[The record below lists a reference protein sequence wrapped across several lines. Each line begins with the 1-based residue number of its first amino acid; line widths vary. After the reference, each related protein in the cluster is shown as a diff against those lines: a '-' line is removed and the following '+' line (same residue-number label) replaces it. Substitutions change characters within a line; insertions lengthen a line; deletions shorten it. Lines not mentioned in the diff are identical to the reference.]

1 MYLKMLI
8 FFFNDLVWECF
19 LIFYYN
25 FGYGMLRNLIS
36 YVFCYWR
43 RLVKVVVYVKLCIYV
58 IDINSESVCFKLYYF
73 SYLYYNGIDLYGLFK
88 FMICLIDI

>member
-1 MYLKMLI
+1 MYLKTLI

-43 RLVKVVVYVKLCIYV
+43 RLVKVVVYVKLCIYA
-58 IDINSESVCFKLYYF
+58 IDINSESVRFKLYYF
-73 SYLYYNGIDLYGLFK
+73 SYLYIMVL
-88 FMICLIDI
+88 ICMDCLNLWYIW